1 MRSQVRSRVCGF
13 EAVHRVWSGLRH
25 QEPSA
30 QTGIIGRSR
39 RRWQKDLFSVHS
51 DGFPG
56 VSSLTPQSLGCSQ
69 SCGALCDG
77 LQFRFVTCR
86 GQRRAMDPGCE
97 VAGRALGDA
106 GGVSRKFV
114 VAEELTPLPGRS
126 GAEELVPV
134 VVEAV
139 VAGLGYELAGPALHV
154 LEGGGLDQVR
164 PEGFGDGDPE
174 PAGYVAHLPF
184 EVIQEG
190 FIAQQHDVRLVAY
203 LAKRVQMVKHDLQVG
218 DGLSGRGRIDPGPEA
233 LVRGPARWGWCG
245 GQQFVEIYRADEVL
259 SQCEER
265 GRVDVAYMA

>member
-1 MRSQVRSRVCGF
+1 
-13 EAVHRVWSGLRH
+13 
-25 QEPSA
+25 
-30 QTGIIGRSR
+30 
-39 RRWQKDLFSVHS
+39 
-51 DGFPG
+51 
-56 VSSLTPQSLGCSQ
+56 
-69 SCGALCDG
+69 
-77 LQFRFVTCR
+77 
-86 GQRRAMDPGCE
+86 MDPGCE

-126 GAEELVPV
+126 GAEDLVPV

-203 LAKRVQMVKHDLQVG
+203 LPKRIEMVKHDLQVG
-218 DGLSGRGRIDPGPEA
+218 DGLSGRGRINPGPEA
-233 LVRGPARWGWCG
+233 LVRGPLGWSG
-245 GQQFVEIYRADEVL
+245 GLQLVKIHRAHGIL

-265 GRVDVAYMA
+265 IRVDVADMAIPGHGHVARVSAGADCHDPVV